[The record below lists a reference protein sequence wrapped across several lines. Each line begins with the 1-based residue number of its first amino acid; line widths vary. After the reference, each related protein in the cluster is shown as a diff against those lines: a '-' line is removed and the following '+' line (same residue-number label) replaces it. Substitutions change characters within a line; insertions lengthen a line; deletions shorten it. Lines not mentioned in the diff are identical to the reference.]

1 MASEKIIKQKEEE
14 VKKLAEKM
22 KNSLQKSIQQQVKHP
37 NYYNTEH
44 YECWSVWKEIVD
56 SYDFSS
62 RKIVRNKKGQHETIN
77 LLVCSCEGGENFG
90 SSGKN

>member
-1 MASEKIIKQKEEE
+1 MREICELLQFTNLSTKEI
-14 VKKLAEKM
+14 AERY
-22 KNSLQKSIQQQVKHP
+22 NVSRSSILNIQNK
-37 NYYNTEH
+37 
-44 YECWSVWKEIVD
+44 SVWKEIVD

-62 RKIVRNKKGQHETIN
+62 RKIVRNKKGQYETIN